1 MWAHTGQLLS
11 LVLISYNISL
21 TLHAV
26 HRRPVEFYLSF
37 HLLFSL
43 GYHIKTK
50 THSTHALNSNSRIRL
65 HFSDMAAKKTELTCN
80 MFQFAYE
87 KKTTQLQKLKH
98 LRLQLAEVNA
108 FYTNGIIELHQSGC
122 GLSNTTE

>member
-1 MWAHTGQLLS
+1 
-11 LVLISYNISL
+11 
-21 TLHAV
+21 
-26 HRRPVEFYLSF
+26 
-37 HLLFSL
+37 
-43 GYHIKTK
+43 
-50 THSTHALNSNSRIRL
+50 
-65 HFSDMAAKKTELTCN
+65 MAAKKTELTCN

-122 GLSNTTE
+122 GLSNTESVAVLEIPKRMLVAAQIRNC